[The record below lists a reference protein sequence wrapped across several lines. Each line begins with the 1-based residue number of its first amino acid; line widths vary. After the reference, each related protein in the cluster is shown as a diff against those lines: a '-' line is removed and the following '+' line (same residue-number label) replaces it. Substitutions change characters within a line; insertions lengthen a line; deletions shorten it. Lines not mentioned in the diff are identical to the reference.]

1 MLEVLAM
8 ATRLEKEM
16 KGMQIGK
23 KAMKLSLFVYGVILY
38 LKDKADSTNKVEQK
52 LC

>member
-8 ATRLEKEM
+8 AIRLEEEM

-23 KAMKLSLFVYGVILY
+23 KEIKLSLFVYGVSLY
-38 LKDKADSTNKVEQK
+38 LKDKADSTNKVE
-52 LC
+52 